1 MTAKFVKSIM
11 ESSFS
16 WLDYSEHERR
26 KMLDVIHLFQEK
38 DTRDELGIGTVR
50 DAFAD
55 LLFPGT
61 STIQTRARYF
71 LLVPWMYLGLER
83 RKVASNAAGKKARDE
98 ETALID
104 VLARSDDAQGTIGIV
119 ARRALKRLPSNI
131 YWQGLGRWG
140 IRLFPGSQ
148 DQYHRSLDLFYSQS
162 ERQRKNDDGELV
174 DGRGARN
181 WHLSLP
187 PAPKDFPRNVSLRL
201 MAHEA
206 RYLRERILTYVPQS
220 MLAFLVD
227 EGRMAAST
235 DFPWAHPQLA
245 EFPPRIREQLE
256 HARNFSEGIHGA
268 ALLYNLMLAEAAR
281 QEDLIEEYRERLRE
295 WAASLSGR
303 GVELLRWDRRRFWEL
318 VELGNQH
325 VKHPTRLFVDG
336 WLGLTLPNTDAIDVA
351 ADKRA
356 RRLIHDRER
365 QLKRGQARLDNIRAR
380 ELWNEEAGT
389 KQLSYRWPVA
399 QTIVRDI
406 LTSLSDEESHA

>member
-1 MTAKFVKSIM
+1 MA
-11 ESSFS
+11 SSFN

-71 LLVPWMYLGLER
+71 LFIPWMYLGLER
-83 RKVASNAAGKKARDE
+83 RKVASNTVGKKARDE

-104 VLARSDDAQGTIGIV
+104 VLARSDDARGTIGVV
-119 ARRALKRLPSNI
+119 ARRNLKRLPSNI

-148 DQYHRSLDLFYSQS
+148 DQYYRSLDLFYSHK
-162 ERQRKNDDGELV
+162 ERPQKNDDGEPV
-174 DGRGARN
+174 DGREARN
-181 WHLSLP
+181 WHPAIP
-187 PAPKDFPRNVSLRL
+187 PAPKDFPRNASLSL
-201 MAHEA
+201 TANEA
-206 RYLRERILTYVPQS
+206 RYLRERILMRVPQS

-227 EGRMAAST
+227 GGRITVPT
-235 DFPWAHPQLA
+235 DFPWAHPQVA
-245 EFPPRIREQLE
+245 EFPLHIREQLE
-256 HARNFSEGIHGA
+256 HGRNFSESIHGA
-268 ALLYNLMLAEAAR
+268 ALLYNLMLAEEAR
-281 QEDLIEEYRERLRE
+281 HENLIEEYRERLGG
-295 WAASLSGR
+295 WVSSLSAR
-303 GVELLRWDRRRFWEL
+303 RSELLKWDRRRFWEM
-318 VELGNQH
+318 VELGNQRI
-325 VKHPTRLFVDG
+325 KHPTRLFVDG
-336 WLGLTLPNTDAIDVA
+336 WLDLTLSNMDAINVT
-351 ADKRA
+351 ADKHA

-389 KQLSYRWPVA
+389 RQLSYRWPVA

-406 LTSLSDEESHA
+406 LTALSE